1 MQMTDRTNYCTGC
14 KERQDRIEA
23 QAKLIAKLEAD
34 NANLFSQVKIAD
46 AQWDEK
52 CDRIEAQAA
61 EIDIAQK
68 VILEQLQA
76 RKEQAD
82 EIERLRQILV
92 DAVEII
98 NDQMPG
104 EFPDWEIYAKS
115 ALGEAE

>member
-1 MQMTDRTNYCTGC
+1 MTDTGKC
-14 KERQDRIEA
+14 PAFGYDCEYV
-23 QAKLIAKLEAD
+23 AK
-34 NANLFSQVKIAD
+34 V
-46 AQWDEK
+46 
-52 CDRIEAQAA
+52 EAQAA

-68 VILEQLQA
+68 VILEQLKA

-104 EFPDWEIYAKS
+104 EFPEWEIYAKS
-115 ALGEAE
+115 ALGETE